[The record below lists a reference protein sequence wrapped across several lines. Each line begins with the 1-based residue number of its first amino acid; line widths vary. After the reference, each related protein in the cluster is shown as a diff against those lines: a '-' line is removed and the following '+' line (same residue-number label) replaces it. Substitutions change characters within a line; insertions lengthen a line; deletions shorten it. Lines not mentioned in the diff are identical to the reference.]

1 MISNDDPS
9 ASQSPLPA
17 VNSSSP
23 LPPSSAAPI
32 NLLIVDDDARNLDV
46 LESVLQSHEYKL
58 VRALTAERALHE
70 LLDGEFAAIILDIQ
84 MPEMSGIELANLI
97 KQRRRTQHIP
107 IIFLTAYFQD
117 DKDVLEGYGIGAVDY
132 LTKPINPQILK
143 SKVAVFVD
151 LFRKTRALTASNAA
165 LEQEIIQ
172 REHAETALR
181 VLNNELE
188 ARVQTRTA
196 ELMRLNDELRERGKA
211 LRDSERRFRNMA
223 DHSPMMLWVTA
234 PSGALTYLNRGWSE
248 FTGQTPDEA
257 LGDAWFAVVHP
268 EERTPSLDVFREAH
282 SRREP
287 FRHEY
292 RLLRKD
298 GEYRWALNA
307 AVPRF
312 DESGE
317 FLGHIGSIIDITDRK
332 HAERALEQAR
342 DLALAGSRAKDDFL
356 ATLSHELR
364 TPLNPVLLLAS
375 EAAANRE
382 LPDEVRA
389 DFELI
394 ARSVGLE
401 ARLIDDL
408 LDLTRI
414 TRGKLAL
421 EMGAHDVH
429 AILREAAATVGADI
443 AEKKI
448 TLELALDAPHHVVP
462 GDNVR
467 LQQVFWNVLKNAV
480 KFTPA
485 GGLIRVTSAVVP
497 AGGRIEIRISDTGIG
512 LTSEECERAFDAFSQ
527 GDHASGPHT
536 HRFGGLGLGLAISRT
551 LVDQHDG
558 SITAESAGR
567 GQGATFVVTLP
578 LAADDMLT
586 AEATRADAGEASP
599 GDSSSSNAGG
609 SRGRVLLVED
619 HEPTRLALERL
630 LSRRRFEVVS
640 AACLADAREAA
651 ASGGFDLLIS
661 DIGLPD
667 GNGYDLMAE
676 LRERFNLRGVALS
689 GYGMEEDVARSE
701 LAGFVF
707 HLTKPIRVQALDK
720 ALASLIP

>member
-1 MISNDDPS
+1 MISEEAPS
-9 ASQSPLPA
+9 LAQPRTA
-17 VNSSSP
+17 VNP
-23 LPPSSAAPI
+23 PPSPDTSATAPVS
-32 NLLIVDDDARNLDV
+32 LLIVDDEPRNLDV
-46 LESVLQSHEYKL
+46 LESILVSPDYRL
-58 VRALTAERALHE
+58 VRALTAERALRE
-70 LLDGEFAAIILDIQ
+70 LLEGEFAAIILDIQ

-97 KQRRRTQHIP
+97 KQRKRTQHIP
-107 IIFLTAYFQD
+107 IIFLTAYFQE

-151 LFRKTRALTASNAA
+151 LFRKTRALAATNSA

-223 DHSPMMLWVTA
+223 DHSPMMLWVTSA
-234 PSGALTYLNRGWSE
+234 NGACTYLNRGWSD
-248 FTGQTPDEA
+248 FTGQNPEDA
-257 LGDAWFAVVHP
+257 LGDSWFDVVHP
-268 EERTPSLDVFREAH
+268 DERTLSLNIFRDANTT
-282 SRREP
+282 REP

-332 HAERALEQAR
+332 QAERALEEAR

-375 EAAANRE
+375 EAAANPE
-382 LPDEVRA
+382 LPAEVRA
-389 DFELI
+389 DFELV
-394 ARSVGLE
+394 ARSVALE

-414 TRGKLAL
+414 TRGKLTL
-421 EMGAHDVH
+421 EIGAHDVH
-429 AILREAAATVGADI
+429 TILREAVATVGTEI
-443 AEKKI
+443 AQKNLKLI
-448 TLELALDAPHHVVP
+448 LHLNAARHIVP

-480 KFTPA
+480 KFTPPDGRITVDSRLNAA
-485 GGLIRVTSAVVP
+485 GD
-497 AGGRIEIRISDTGIG
+497 RIEIKITDTGIG
-512 LTSEECERAFDAFSQ
+512 LTDAEAERAFDAFSQ
-527 GDHASGPHT
+527 GDHAASPST

-551 LVDQHDG
+551 LVEQHGG
-558 SITAESAGR
+558 SIAASSAGR
-567 GQGATFVVTLP
+567 GHGATFTIALP
-578 LAADDMLT
+578 LAAEDALT
-586 AEATRADAGEASP
+586 TDASAPEKGSP
-599 GDSSSSNAGG
+599 TTLIGNVRPGP
-609 SRGRVLLVED
+609 SRGRILLVED
-619 HEPTRLALERL
+619 HEPTRSALERL
-630 LSRRRFEVVS
+630 LARRQFEIVS
-640 AACLADAREAA
+640 AGSITEARKAA
-651 ASGGFDLLIS
+651 EPGGFDLLIS

-667 GNGYDLMAE
+667 GNGYDLMSE
-676 LRERFNLRGVALS
+676 LRTRFNLPGIALS
-689 GYGMEEDVARSE
+689 GYGMEEDIARSQQ
-701 LAGFVF
+701 AGFSD
-707 HLTKPIRVQALDK
+707 HLTKPVRVQALDK
-720 ALASLIP
+720 ALARVEF

>member
-1 MISNDDPS
+1 MISHDAPPPENPAGPTRPARDS
-9 ASQSPLPA
+9 ASPFGPVS
-17 VNSSSP
+17 
-23 LPPSSAAPI
+23 
-32 NLLIVDDDARNLDV
+32 LLIVDDDPRNLDV
-46 LESVLQSHEYKL
+46 LESILQSEEYTF
-58 VRALTAERALHE
+58 VRALTAERALRE
-70 LLDGEFAAIILDIQ
+70 LLEGEFAAIILDIQ
-84 MPEMSGIELANLI
+84 MPEMSGIELAHLI
-97 KQRRRTQHIP
+97 KQRKRTRHIP
-107 IIFLTAYFQD
+107 IIFLTAYFQE

-151 LFRKTRALTASNAA
+151 LFRKTRALAASNAA

-188 ARVQTRTA
+188 TRVQKRTA

-223 DHSPMMLWVTA
+223 DHSPMMLWVTSA
-234 PSGALTYLNRGWSE
+234 DGACTYLNRGWSE
-248 FTGQTPDEA
+248 FTGQNPEEA
-257 LGDAWFAVVHP
+257 LGEAWFDAVHP
-268 EERTPSLDVFREAH
+268 DDHTDSLLVFREANNARQ
-282 SRREP
+282 S

-292 RLLRKD
+292 RLRRKD

-332 HAERALEQAR
+332 QAERALEEAR

-375 EAAANRE
+375 EASANAG
-382 LPDEVRA
+382 LPEEIRA
-389 DFELI
+389 DFDLI
-394 ARSVGLE
+394 AKNVSLE

-414 TRGKLAL
+414 SRGKLAL
-421 EMGAHDVH
+421 EIAAHDLH
-429 AILREAAATVGADI
+429 TILREAAATVSTELTAKNI
-443 AEKKI
+443 S
-448 TLELALDAPHHVVP
+448 LHLALGAPRHIVS

-480 KFTPA
+480 KFTA
-485 GGLIRVTSAVVP
+485 SGGSITLETSPHPSADRIVVAVT
-497 AGGRIEIRISDTGIG
+497 DTGIG
-512 LTSEECERAFDAFSQ
+512 LTPEEARRAFEAFSQ
-527 GDHASGPHT
+527 GEHASSLST

-551 LVDQHDG
+551 LVEQHG
-558 SITAESAGR
+558 GTISASSPGR
-567 GQGATFVVTLP
+567 GCGATFRIELP
-578 LAADDMLT
+578 LAGNDVLLN
-586 AEATRADAGEASP
+586 EPLADATDHTLPVEP
-599 GDSSSSNAGG
+599 GAR
-609 SRGRVLLVED
+609 RGRILLVED
-619 HEPTRLALERL
+619 HAPTRAALERL
-630 LSRRRFEVVS
+630 LTRRRFEVVS
-640 AACLADAREAA
+640 ASCVADARTAA
-651 ASGGFDLLIS
+651 APGGFDLLIS

-676 LRERFNLRGVALS
+676 LRERFALRGIALS
-689 GYGMEEDVARSE
+689 GYGMDEDLARSE
-701 LAGFVF
+701 AAGFIQ
-707 HLTKPIRVQALDK
+707 HLIKPVRVQALDRV
-720 ALASLIP
+720 LADVLP